1 MSKRPFAFIST
12 STAVALAALA
22 GHPVLSQ
29 AATLYVATTGSD
41 TNPGTLASPWRTI
54 QHAANSIVAGD
65 TIYVRGGTYK
75 ESVTLGVS
83 GSASAGFVTLQSYPG
98 ETAILDGTGLAVPGE
113 TGLINIID
121 QSYIKVVGLELRN
134 WSSSSTS
141 KVPVGIWITGGG
153 SNLQILNNHIHDIKN
168 SAKGCDANALGLAV
182 YGSNPSTPL
191 SNVTIDGNQLDHL
204 TLGCSESLAVDGNV
218 QNWSVT
224 HNVIHD
230 NNNIGID
237 AIGFEQISSSTATD
251 QARDG
256 VISGNTVYNISSYG
270 NPAYGKDYS
279 ADGIYCDGCTRVTIE
294 RNVIHNTDYGI
305 EVASEHSGKLSSYV
319 TVRSN
324 LIYRSNAAGI
334 TIGGYKSGA
343 GGTDH
348 CNFVNNSLYDDDT
361 TQSGAGEFQIQY
373 HSTNNVFK
381 NNILY
386 ASDQNTFI
394 YGYTSSSDVDT
405 DYNLYFSSGDAADSN
420 WTWKGTAVTGFSGY
434 RSTSHKDAHSLFAD
448 PQYTSLSTPD
458 FHVAA
463 SSPAVNAGNNLG
475 STVVGTADF
484 AGNARVQGTNID
496 IGAYEQ

>member
-237 AIGFEQISSSTATD
+237 AIGFEPTLTGKYRYTQRNR
-251 QARDG
+251 ARNG
-256 VISGNTVYNISSYG
+256 TIAGNTVSRIRSRG
-270 NPAYGKDYS
+270 NPAYWEDGQWCNC
-279 ADGIYCDGCTRVTIE
+279 ADGIYVDGGAHIKILRNRVRGSDI
-294 RNVIHNTDYGI
+294 GI
-305 EVASEHSGKLSSYV
+305 EVAAENARGRADHVLVHRNVV
-319 TVRSN
+319 TGS
-324 LIYRSNAAGI
+324 LFTGI
-334 TIGGYKSGA
+334 TTGGYCNGA
-343 GGTDH
+343 EDCGAVRTGASRHNTFTG
-348 CNFVNNSLYDDDT
+348 NVLRGNNRLDDGSPEIL
-361 TQSGAGEFQIQY
+361 QQY
-373 HSTNNVFK
+373 HVFDAVFAGNSVTATNSGHV
-381 NNILY
+381 LY
-386 ASDQNTFI
+386 GTVPGADGARNRSDHNRFRTV
-394 YGYTSSSDVDT
+394 GGS
-405 DYNLYFSSGDAADSN
+405 
-420 WTWKGTAVTGFSGY
+420 
-434 RSTSHKDAHSLFAD
+434 RSTAEFGWAGAVYKGFDAYRAATGQDAHSTFR
-448 PQYTSLSTPD
+448 T
-458 FHVAA
+458 
-463 SSPAVNAGNNLG
+463 G
-475 STVVGTADF
+475 
-484 AGNARVQGTNID
+484 
-496 IGAYEQ
+496 